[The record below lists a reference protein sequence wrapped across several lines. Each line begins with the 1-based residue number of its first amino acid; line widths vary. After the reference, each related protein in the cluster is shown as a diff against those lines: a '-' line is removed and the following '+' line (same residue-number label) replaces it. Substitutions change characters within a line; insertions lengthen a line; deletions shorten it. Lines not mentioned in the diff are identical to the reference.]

1 MGKMDFD
8 TFIAAHKHLQIL
20 NHTFSCHSYVHRKS
34 MGKAYNTSLGNF
46 ASVFSNLIDNML
58 RKIESDTLT
67 MF

>member
-8 TFIAAHKHLQIL
+8 TFITAHKHLQIL
-20 NHTFSCHSYVHRKS
+20 NHTCACHSYVDRKS
-34 MGKAYNTSLGNF
+34 MGKAYNTGPRNV
-46 ASVFSNLIDNML
+46 ASVFSNLL